1 VKVDH
6 HFNDANTI
14 FVKYSYSPYTTYLP
28 GGYPTVDFNGT
39 KIDPSPD
46 YSLGQSK
53 TTSQGSYL
61 NYIHT
66 FRPELLL
73 ELKAGFTR
81 INIQS
86 TPLNFGTNA
95 SQKVGILNSNIGW
108 DSSNLASMG
117 ISGYSGIGGGLY
129 LPIIDANNT
138 FQYSGTIAY
147 VKGSHNLRAGTSLIR
162 RQLNYFQDSLAPQ
175 GGFGFLPYGAYSN
188 AMANFLIGSATYSVR
203 GNLLAFQGF
212 RSWEPN
218 FFVQDDWRATR
229 WLTLNLGVRYELYP
243 PFVEVNN
250 LYSNFDMSSLQIKLA
265 GKDTSRALGVNTDY
279 KDISPRLGFAA
290 TLSHGMVLRGGYG
303 ISYYPGD
310 SFNSIHAFI
319 VENRDRGL

>member
-1 VKVDH
+1 
-6 HFNDANTI
+6 
-14 FVKYSYSPYTTYLP
+14 
-28 GGYPTVDFNGT
+28 
-39 KIDPSPD
+39 
-46 YSLGQSK
+46 
-53 TTSQGSYL
+53 
-61 NYIHT
+61 
-66 FRPELLL
+66 
-73 ELKAGFTR
+73 
-81 INIQS
+81 
-86 TPLNFGTNA
+86 
-95 SQKVGILNSNIGW
+95 
-108 DSSNLASMG
+108 MG

-147 VKGSHNLRAGTSLIR
+147 VKGSHNIRAGASLIR

-229 WLTLNLGVRYELYP
+229 WLTLNLGVRYEVYP

-310 SFNSIHAFI
+310 SFNSIQNLNPPYGYSCLPCFGTPFPNLPLPTASSISNPSGGVTVKPPDQLERADGERELHLGARAGQF
-319 VENRDRGL
+319 EHDHRSDYK